1 MRDIIVFDI
10 ECTCWDDLENRNRD
24 ERETI
29 EIGAALLDGTNF
41 DPIDFFDVMI
51 KPVNNTVLS
60 KYCTDLTTITQA
72 QVDKGMTFADALDYF
87 QRWYTFKGNPLFLT
101 WGYFDKNHLVMES
114 EKKDYHGQFVYDILQ
129 HGCHVNVKQK
139 FAEHMDCD
147 PCGVS
152 KALRKLQ
159 IKFEGTQHRGIDD
172 AKNIAKIAKHIKY
185 QIPQRDF

>member
-10 ECTCWDDLENRNRD
+10 ECTCWDDSENRSRD

-29 EIGAALLDGTNF
+29 EIGAVLLDGTHFEILNE
-41 DPIDFFDVMI
+41 FDVLI
-51 KPVNNTVLS
+51 KPVNNPILS
-60 KYCTDLTTITQA
+60 EFCTNLTTISQS
-72 QVDKGMTFADALDYF
+72 QIDKGVSFAEGLDSF
-87 QRWYTFKGNPLFLT
+87 QKWYTFKGNPLFLT

-114 EKKDYHGQFVYDILQ
+114 EKKNYHGQFVTDILT

-139 FAEHMDCD
+139 FADHMDCA
-147 PCGVS
+147 PCGVG

-172 AKNIAKIAKHIKY
+172 ARNIAKIAKYIKY